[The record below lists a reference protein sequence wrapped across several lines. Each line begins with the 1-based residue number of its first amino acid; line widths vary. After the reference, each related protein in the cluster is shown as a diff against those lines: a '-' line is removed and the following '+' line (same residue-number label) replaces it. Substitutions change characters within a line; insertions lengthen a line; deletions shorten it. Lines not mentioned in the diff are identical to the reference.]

1 VWQMVI
7 LMALLPAICE
17 ELAFRGL
24 LLHGLRHRFHPVI
37 RCLFVGVVFGVFH
50 YTLFRIA
57 PTALLGVT
65 LSAIALMTGSVL
77 PGLLF
82 HAANNGLAIW
92 MEQANITLSQLDTTT
107 YATAFAVF
115 ALAMHTVWR
124 YGRDAQSSAN
134 RRPSG

>member
-1 VWQMVI
+1 
-7 LMALLPAICE
+7 
-17 ELAFRGL
+17 
-24 LLHGLRHRFHPVI
+24 
-37 RCLFVGVVFGVFH
+37 
-50 YTLFRIA
+50 
-57 PTALLGVT
+57 
-65 LSAIALMTGSVL
+65 
-77 PGLLF
+77 
-82 HAANNGLAIW
+82 